1 MEDILIKEPVI
12 LKPKQKAATPNAD
25 LEFANV
31 AHLVANK
38 WNENLWLTLLH
49 TTPEEFKTKVD
60 VFQTILSDKI
70 QTKST
75 RPQTTVALQQIYAA
89 IDYATVYIKIYIVEK
104 YKKENLKSYYA
115 AFGIKKDGR
124 LPRGKNNRL
133 AALQLTID
141 AIAANGFDA
150 KEYGTTFWTDLK
162 NQFEIQLNK
171 ASSTDSIVSNKVGEK
186 NMLRKDLKI
195 VLNAII
201 HAIKANY
208 PNNFKEELRNWG
220 FQKEKY

>member
-12 LKPKQKAATPNAD
+12 LKPKQKAATPSAD
-25 LEFANV
+25 LDFANV
-31 AHLVANK
+31 AQLVATK
-38 WNENLWLTLLH
+38 WNENPWLTLLH
-49 TTPEEFKTKVD
+49 TTPEQFKTKVD
-60 VFQTILSDKI
+60 AFQTTLSEKI

-75 RPQTTVALQQIYAA
+75 RSQTTVALRQLYSA
-89 IDYATVYIKIYIVEK
+89 IDDATVYVKIYIVEK

-141 AIAANGFDA
+141 AIAANSFDA
-150 KEYGTTFWTDLK
+150 KEFGTVFWTDLK
-162 NQFEIQLNK
+162 NQFETQLNK

-186 NMLRKDLKI
+186 NVLKKDLK
-195 VLNAII
+195 VVVNAII

-208 PNNFKEELRNWG
+208 PHNFKEELRNWG